1 MPYVYMM
8 RSTRYP
14 DKVKIGYSVNPVVRE
29 RFISKSIPGQAVL
42 IFAVRLYT
50 AYAVEQFLHS
60 LLKSL
65 STDMV
70 GSGKTEWYKPGS
82 IWVGVICAAIAYFLW
97 QAHLHKIY
105 PQESPALFIGA
116 SFIGSIV
123 ASQVLFILLVWI
135 FLRLIQI
142 IEVGIPIAAIILGF
156 YLGLSK

>member
-14 DKVKIGYSVNPVVRE
+14 DKVKIGYSVNPVVRQN
-29 RFISKSIPGQAVL
+29 FISKSIPGQAVL
-42 IFAVRLYT
+42 IFAVRLFT

-60 LLKSL
+60 LLKGL

-82 IWVGVICAAIAYFLW
+82 IMVGLIGAGLSYLAWVYYFNSF
-97 QAHLHKIY
+97 Y
-105 PQESPALFIGA
+105 PNTDPILFIVLA
-116 SFIGSIV
+116 FVSSMV
-123 ASQVLFILLVWI
+123 ASQLAFIFLVWV

-142 IEVGIPIAAIILGF
+142 IEVGIPVAAILYGF
-156 YLGLSK
+156 YLGVS